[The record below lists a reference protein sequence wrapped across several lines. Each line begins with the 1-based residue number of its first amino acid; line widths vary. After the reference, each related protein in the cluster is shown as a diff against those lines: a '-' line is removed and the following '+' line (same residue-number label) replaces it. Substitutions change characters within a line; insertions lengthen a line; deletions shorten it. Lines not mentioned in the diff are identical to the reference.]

1 MPKVLFTI
9 SYSIVPEKRDEYLAL
24 MKQMRDH
31 LVGQKQKKYSV
42 YELKGKKNS
51 FTEVFLCDTME
62 EYDALED
69 DQDETTEA
77 LVQRL
82 EEFLEDGK
90 MRYSTL
96 IDIFD

>member
-9 SYSIVPEKRDEYLAL
+9 SYNIIPEKREEYLAL
-24 MKQMRDH
+24 MKEMRDH
-31 LVGQKQKKYSV
+31 LVGEKQKKYSV

-51 FTEVFLCDTME
+51 FVEVFLCETME

-90 MRYSTL
+90 MKYSTL
-96 IDIFD
+96 IDVV

>member
-9 SYSIVPEKRDEYLAL
+9 SYSIIPEKREDYLAL
-24 MKQMRDH
+24 MKEMRDH
-31 LVGQKQKKYSV
+31 LVGQKQKAYGAF
-42 YELKGKKNS
+42 EQKGKKNS
-51 FTEVFLCDTME
+51 FVEVFFCDTIE

-82 EEFLEDGK
+82 EEFLDGGK
-90 MRYSTL
+90 VKYSTL
-96 IDIFD
+96 IDIF